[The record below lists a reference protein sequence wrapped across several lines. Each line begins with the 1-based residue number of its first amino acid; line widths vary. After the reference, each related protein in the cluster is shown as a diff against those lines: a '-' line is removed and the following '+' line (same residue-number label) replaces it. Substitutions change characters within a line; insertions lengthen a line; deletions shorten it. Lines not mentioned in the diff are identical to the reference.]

1 MNPRFSY
8 REAAVRGASP
18 LRLVILLYEQAIE
31 DLRRALAAHGHN
43 DIETRTRE
51 IKHALLVIGHLQS
64 SLDKERGGQ
73 VAENLECFYGQIRM
87 GLVEAQS
94 KQLASL
100 LEKQIALLMQ
110 VREAW
115 CGVERVEQVAQIAKA
130 VKTPVMEASP
140 PAPAQAEGNPSSLAE
155 WNA

>member
-31 DLRRALAAHGHN
+31 DLRRAQAAHGRK
-43 DIETRTRE
+43 DLETRTRE
-51 IKHALLVIGHLQS
+51 IKHALLVLGHLQS

-73 VAENLECFYGQIRM
+73 VAENLERFYSQVRI
-87 GLVEAQS
+87 GLLEAQS
-94 KQLASL
+94 KQSASL
-100 LEKQIALLMQ
+100 IEKQIALLMQ

-115 CGVERVEQVAQIAKA
+115 CRVEEIAHKPA
-130 VKTPVMEASP
+130 MQASQPALP
-140 PAPAQAEGNPSSLAE
+140 PAEGDPSFLAE

>member
-18 LRLVILLYEQAIE
+18 VRLVILLYEQAVE
-31 DLRRALAAHGHN
+31 DLRRALAAHSRK
-43 DIETRTRE
+43 DVETRTRE

-73 VAENLECFYGQIRM
+73 VAENLERFYSQVRTSLI
-87 GLVEAQS
+87 EAQS
-94 KQLASL
+94 KQSAAL
-100 LEKQIALLMQ
+100 LEKQIALLMK

-115 CGVERVEQVAQIAKA
+115 CGAERVEQIAQFAQKPA
-130 VKTPVMEASP
+130 VEASQ
-140 PAPAQAEGNPSSLAE
+140 PAPAEGDPSLLAD